1 MELINEK
8 LILAYGLTKEEQER
22 LNSLLSKKNILPCKI
37 IEKNMGNVTIKEILS
52 HVQWEESGVE
62 GKGSNAELPNEK
74 LLLFSNYM
82 DKELFDLIASIR
94 EVKPI
99 NTIQA
104 AVTPT
109 SINWTIS
116 YLLQHLIEEREAY
129 RKNTQS

>member
-1 MELINEK
+1 MEFINEK

-22 LNSLLSKKNILPCKI
+22 LNSVLSKQNILPCKI
-37 IEKNMGNVTIKEILS
+37 IEKYMGNVKIKDILS
-52 HVQWEESGVE
+52 GVQCEESNID
-62 GKGSNAELPNEK
+62 GSESNTELPKEK

-82 DKELFDLIASIR
+82 DKELYDLIASIR

-104 AVTPT
+104 AVTST
-109 SINWTIS
+109 SIKWTVS

-129 RKNTQS
+129 RNNVRS

>member
-22 LNSLLSKKNILPCKI
+22 LNSFLSKKNILPCKI

-52 HVQWEESGVE
+52 HVQWEESGIE
-62 GKGSNAELPNEK
+62 GKESNVELPNEK
-74 LLLFSNYM
+74 LLLFSNYI

>member
-22 LNSLLSKKNILPCKI
+22 LNGLLSKKNILPCKI
-37 IEKNMGNVTIKEILS
+37 IEKNMSNVTIKEMLS
-52 HVQWEESGVE
+52 HGQCEERGIE
-62 GKGSNAELPNEK
+62 GKESNTELPKEK
-74 LLLFSNYM
+74 LLLFSNYK
-82 DKELFDLIASIR
+82 DKELYDLIDSIR

-109 SINWTIS
+109 SINWTVS

-129 RKNTQS
+129 RNNTQS